1 MSALNNELNYDVVLN
16 RNAGRVT
23 PALIEQLQ
31 SQLPADRLHLTESL
45 LHSREVLQEC
55 VEKGS
60 ETIFAGGGDGTIV
73 DVINGLHEFS
83 EGTPPTVGVLR
94 LGTGNALAYWLNSS
108 TPVADLNKWQSPHSH
123 SIIEANMIE
132 AEDTLFPFAG
142 LGMDAA
148 VLNDYNRVKRA
159 AKYRWYSPMMKG
171 MPGYLWAGYL
181 HTLPNHIKKPKYAVR
196 ITNAGR
202 PAFAIGPTGSE
213 VGEPIPT
220 GGVLFEGMASTVT
233 CATTPYYGYKMK
245 MFPFAT
251 GRKGRFQL
259 RVVTMTPLQIA
270 QHIYSAWN
278 GELRHPG
285 LLDYYVDKV
294 QVEFQETIPYQ
305 LGGEATG
312 YRKEITFSLAKNP
325 TKMVSFH

>member
-1 MSALNNELNYDVVLN
+1 VVLN

-55 VEKGS
+55 VQKGS

-132 AEDTLFPFAG
+132 AEETLFPFAG

-251 GRKGRFQL
+251 GRQGRFQL

-294 QVEFQETIPYQ
+294 QVEFEETIPYQ

>member
-1 MSALNNELNYDVVLN
+1 MSELNFDVVLN

-23 PALIEQLQ
+23 PALIQQLQ
-31 SQLPADRLHLTESL
+31 TQLPSDRLHLTESL
-45 LHSREVLQEC
+45 LHSREVLQTC

-83 EGTPPTVGVLR
+83 NGTPPTVGVLR
-94 LGTGNALAYWLNSS
+94 LGTGNALAHWLNAS
-108 TPVADLNKWQSPHSH
+108 TPVADLAKWQHPNSH
-123 SIIEANMIE
+123 RIIKANMIE

-159 AKYRWYSPMMKG
+159 AKYKWYSPMMNG
-171 MPGYLWAGYL
+171 MTGYLWAGYL
-181 HTLPNHIKKPKYAVR
+181 HTLPNHLKKPKYAVK

-202 PAFAIGPTGSE
+202 PAFAIDPTGSE
-213 VGEPIPT
+213 VGDPIPT

-233 CATTPYYGYKMK
+233 CGTTPYYGYKMK

-251 GRKGRFQL
+251 GRQGRFQL
-259 RVVTMTPLQIA
+259 RVVTMTPLQIG

-294 QVEFQETIPYQ
+294 HVEFEETIPYQ

-312 YRKEITFSLAKNP
+312 YRKEITFSLAQEP

>member
-1 MSALNNELNYDVVLN
+1 MSALNTELNYDVVLN

-55 VEKGS
+55 VQKGS

-148 VLNDYNRVKRA
+148 VLNDYNWVKRA

-251 GRKGRFQL
+251 GRQGRFQL

-285 LLDYYVDKV
+285 LLDYYVDKGH
-294 QVEFQETIPYQ
+294 VEFEETIPYQ

>member
-1 MSALNNELNYDVVLN
+1 MSELNFDVVLN

-23 PALIEQLQ
+23 PGLIEQMQ
-31 SQLPADRLHLTESL
+31 RELPSDRLHLTESL

-83 EGTPPTVGVLR
+83 DGPPPTVGVLR

-108 TPVADLNKWQSPHSH
+108 TPLADIQKWQHPNGH
-123 SIIEANMIE
+123 SIIQANMIE

-148 VLNDYNRVKRA
+148 VLNDYNKVKRA
-159 AKYRWYSPMMKG
+159 AKYKWYAPVMKG
-171 MPGYLWAGYL
+171 ITGYMWAGYL
-181 HTLPNHIKKPKYAVR
+181 HTLPNHLKKPKYAVK

-213 VGEPIPT
+213 VGDPIPT

-251 GRKGRFQL
+251 GRQGRFQL
-259 RVVTMTPLQIA
+259 RVVTMTPVQIA

-278 GELRHPG
+278 GELRHAG

-294 QVEFQETIPYQ
+294 HVEFEETIPYQ

-312 YRKEITFSLAKNP
+312 YRKEITFSLAKQP
-325 TKMVSFH
+325 TQMVSFH

>member
-1 MSALNNELNYDVVLN
+1 MSELNFDVVLN

-23 PALIEQLQ
+23 SGLIQQLQ
-31 SQLPADRLHLTESL
+31 SQLPSDRLHLTESL

-83 EGTPPTVGVLR
+83 DGAPPTVGVLR
-94 LGTGNALAYWLNSS
+94 LGTGNALAYWLNAS
-108 TPVADLNKWQSPHSH
+108 TPVADLAKWQHPNSH
-123 SIIEANMIE
+123 RIIQANMIE

-159 AKYRWYSPMMKG
+159 AKYKWYSPMMKG
-171 MPGYLWAGYL
+171 MTGYLWAGYL
-181 HTLPNHIKKPKYAVR
+181 HTLPNHIKKPKYAVK

-202 PAFAIGPTGSE
+202 PAFAIDPTGSE
-213 VGEPIPT
+213 VGAPIPT

-233 CATTPYYGYKMK
+233 CGTTPYYGYKMK

-251 GRKGRFQL
+251 GRQGRFQL
-259 RVVTMTPLQIA
+259 RVVTMTPLQIG

-294 QVEFQETIPYQ
+294 HVEFEETIPYQ

-312 YRKEITFSLAKNP
+312 YRKEITFSLAQEP
-325 TKMVSFH
+325 TKMISFQ